1 MKNPTVKKIFAC
13 VAVLTVLTGSAQG
26 AYKVE
31 IDDDTYVSD
40 EVYFAP
46 VSTWD
51 EVKAQRIN
59 LKQGKVLFYAGK
71 ENEPY
76 KIAAEVMPLNT
87 TNKKITYKSED
98 ITIAA
103 VDENGVVTP
112 IDKIGDTFID
122 IRCGNALSKLKVSVV
137 KGVEGVAMS
146 QSEMTLYA
154 DKPITAKLT
163 AMVSPTDAT
172 IQKVRWYSD
181 DESIATVDSEGLVSP
196 CGVGTTDI
204 YAKTEDG
211 DYTAKCTVTVTTWEK
226 RKEDIP
232 VVYTDCDMTV
242 DEMVE
247 EQMTAEPTVFT
258 NGVFPASEENVEQY
272 VNPENLVSGYE
283 KYQFMDL
290 SVSNNVDSA
299 TLDTYLKGKGVL
311 DGHGSEFKKAADDNN
326 VSEVYLVIHSC
337 LETGNGSSELANG
350 VEYNGTTVYN
360 LFGIGAVDKS
370 PIDAGAEYAYKQ
382 GWTSVEKAIEGG
394 AKWISENYINNSKY
408 GQNTLYKM
416 RWNPEKPAEHQYATD
431 IAWASKQAKSI
442 SSMFEAFPTAK
453 YKFEIPRY
461 SGQEKLEVK

>member
-1 MKNPTVKKIFAC
+1 VKNPTVKKIFAC

-40 EVYFAP
+40 EIYFAP

-98 ITIAA
+98 ITIAT

-112 IDKIGDTFID
+112 TDKIGDTFID

-272 VNPENLVSGYE
+272 VNPENKELLKALPPCFLVSSRGDNLR
-283 KYQFMDL
+283 KY
-290 SVSNNVDSA
+290 
-299 TLDTYLKGKGVL
+299 TLNFYKALKPVNTK
-311 DGHGSEFKKAADDNN
+311 
-326 VSEVYLVIHSC
+326 
-337 LETGNGSSELANG
+337 SEL
-350 VEYNGTTVYN
+350 
-360 LFGIGAVDKS
+360 
-370 PIDAGAEYAYKQ
+370 
-382 GWTSVEKAIEGG
+382 
-394 AKWISENYINNSKY
+394 
-408 GQNTLYKM
+408 LYKKLTHAFSVFE
-416 RWNPEKPAEHQYATD
+416 PDLAESYETMKRMSDYFAR
-431 IAWASKQAKSI
+431 II
-442 SSMFEAFPTAK
+442 
-453 YKFEIPRY
+453 
-461 SGQEKLEVK
+461 V

>member
-103 VDENGVVTP
+103 VDENGAVTP
-112 IDKIGDTFID
+112 TDKIGDTFID

-181 DESIATVDSEGLVSP
+181 DESIATVDS
-196 CGVGTTDI
+196 
-204 YAKTEDG
+204 
-211 DYTAKCTVTVTTWEK
+211 
-226 RKEDIP
+226 
-232 VVYTDCDMTV
+232 DMTV

-431 IAWASKQAKSI
+431 IAWASKQAKSM